1 MKGQLRS
8 IILSWILMLPVS
20 GGVLF
25 KKSNKVS
32 RDFAF
37 CGTSN
42 DKLYHSGD
50 WDLLC
55 VLDQNMKRSAC
66 DRDLEVE
73 SNAWGFF
80 FLVCF

>member
-1 MKGQLRS
+1 
-8 IILSWILMLPVS
+8 MLPVS

-42 DKLYHSGD
+42 DKLHHIGD

-66 DRDLEVE
+66 DRDLEVVFHE
-73 SNAWGFF
+73 DFF
-80 FLVCF
+80 SCFVFNSR